1 MSYQQY
7 VPYTPDAGRYDGRMP
22 YRRCGRSGL
31 KLPAISLGLWHN
43 FGDITP
49 FGVQQGILRAA
60 FDCGITHFDF
70 NRVLNDTE
78 KVIEEHKTFGCRYIG
93 LGSMPGGASKY
104 AKFRDNPKLI
114 PAVDKIAAA
123 GMKFMYH
130 NHSGEYETLMKD
142 GRPVMFHL
150 SEDFT
155 PAQMG
160 FTLDTYWVKYGG
172 FDVVPEIE
180 RLAGRLPVIHFKD
193 MFLTED
199 GEKKMSWVGGGNVL
213 DFEKIVE
220 AFLKAGTEFGYVE
233 QDNCNGEDPFLCLK
247 KSYDYL
253 TSLGLK

>member
-1 MSYQQY
+1 MIIGAQLYTLRDFCRNLDDFSETLKKVADIGYTSVQ
-7 VPYTPDAGRYDGRMP
+7 VSGTCPYEAEWLRDELKKN
-22 YRRCGRSGL
+22 GL
-31 KLPAISLGLWHN
+31 
-43 FGDITP
+43 T
-49 FGVQQGILRAA
+49 
-60 FDCGITHFDF
+60 CGITHFDF

-78 KVIEEHKTFGCRYIG
+78 KVIEEHKTFGCKYIG

-104 AKFRDNPKLI
+104 AEFRDNPKLI

-130 NHSGEYETLMKD
+130 NHSGEYETLMED

-150 SEDFT
+150 SDDFT

-172 FDVVPEIE
+172 YDVVPEIE

>member
-1 MSYQQY
+1 MIIGAQLYTLRDFCRNLDDFSETLKKVADIGYTSVQ
-7 VPYTPDAGRYDGRMP
+7 VSGTCPYEAEWLRDELKKN
-22 YRRCGRSGL
+22 GL
-31 KLPAISLGLWHN
+31 
-43 FGDITP
+43 T
-49 FGVQQGILRAA
+49 
-60 FDCGITHFDF
+60 CGITHFDF

>member
-1 MSYQQY
+1 MIIGAQLYTLRDFCRNLDDFSETLKKVADIGYTSVQ
-7 VPYTPDAGRYDGRMP
+7 VSGTCPYEAEWLRDELKKN
-22 YRRCGRSGL
+22 GL
-31 KLPAISLGLWHN
+31 
-43 FGDITP
+43 T
-49 FGVQQGILRAA
+49 
-60 FDCGITHFDF
+60 CGITHFDF
-70 NRVLNDTE
+70 NRVLNDTD

-104 AKFRDNPKLI
+104 AEFRDNPKLI

-130 NHSGEYETLMKD
+130 NHSGEYETLMED

-150 SEDFT
+150 SDDFT

-220 AFLKAGTEFGYVE
+220 AFLGAGTEFGYVE

>member
-1 MSYQQY
+1 MIIGAQLYTLRDFCRNLDDFSETLKKVADIGYTSVQ
-7 VPYTPDAGRYDGRMP
+7 VSGTCPYEAEWLRDELKKN
-22 YRRCGRSGL
+22 GL
-31 KLPAISLGLWHN
+31 
-43 FGDITP
+43 T
-49 FGVQQGILRAA
+49 
-60 FDCGITHFDF
+60 CGITHFDF

-78 KVIEEHKTFGCRYIG
+78 KVIEEHKTFGCKYIG

-104 AKFRDNPKLI
+104 AEFRDNPKLI

-130 NHSGEYETLMKD
+130 NHSGEYETLMED

-150 SEDFT
+150 SDDFT

-172 FDVVPEIE
+172 YDVVPEIE

-199 GEKKMSWVGGGNVL
+199 GEKKMSWVGSGNVL

-253 TSLGLK
+253 TSLGLQ